1 MARPP
6 TFTPSGW
13 IMPSKQI
20 IGFIGLG
27 AMGAGM
33 AANLVRAGFAVT
45 GFDLKQPALD
55 RLVEQGGSSAAS
67 PRAAAADAALLI
79 VMVVND
85 AQVETVLFGAEGALE
100 TLPPG
105 ATIVLSSTVPAGY
118 VRDLGERLAAR
129 GFELL
134 DAPVSGGAIGA
145 EGGQLTIMAS
155 GSPAAFAAAEA
166 ALAACAR
173 QVHHLGEAP
182 GIGATVKAVNQ
193 LLAGV
198 NLVTAAEGMAFGVA
212 LGADPK
218 VLYEVIRGAAGG
230 SWMFE
235 NRVPHMLNDDY
246 TPKSAVDIWVKDLGL
261 VLDTGK
267 TLRMP
272 LPMAAAAY
280 QVVMMAAAQGLGP
293 IDDAGFVKVYE
304 SFTGA
309 RVAGPDARDQAE

>member
-1 MARPP
+1 MQGP
-6 TFTPSGW
+6 TR
-13 IMPSKQI
+13 

-33 AANLVRAGFAVT
+33 AANLLRAGFAVT
-45 GFDLKQPALD
+45 GFDLRQPALD
-55 RLVEQGGSSAAS
+55 KLVEQGGQAAAS
-67 PRAAAADAALLI
+67 PRAAAAGAGVLV

-85 AQVETVLFGAEGALE
+85 AQVEAVLFGADGALE
-100 TLPPG
+100 ALPEG
-105 ATIVLSSTVPAGY
+105 ATVVLSSTVPAGY
-118 VRDLGERLAAR
+118 VRGLGERLAAR
-129 GFELL
+129 GQHLL

-145 EGGQLTIMAS
+145 EAGQLTIMAS
-155 GSPAAFAAAEA
+155 GPAAAFAAAGA
-166 ALAACAR
+166 ALEACAKKVYR
-173 QVHHLGEAP
+173 LGDRP
-182 GIGATVKAVNQ
+182 GIGSTVKAVNQ
-193 LLAGV
+193 LLAGI

-235 NRVPHMLNDDY
+235 NRVPHMLADDY
-246 TPKSAVDIWVKDLGL
+246 TPTSAVDIWVKDLGL

-267 TLRMP
+267 ALKMP

-280 QVVMMAAAQGLGP
+280 QVVMMAAAQGFGP

-309 RVAGPDARDQAE
+309 KVAGPKGGDEAE

>member
-1 MARPP
+1 
-6 TFTPSGW
+6 
-13 IMPSKQI
+13 MPQTAP

-33 AANLVRAGFAVT
+33 AANLLRAGFEVT
-45 GFDLKQPALD
+45 GFDLRRAALD
-55 RLVEQGGSSAAS
+55 DLAGRGGRAAAS
-67 PRAAAADAALLI
+67 PRVAAEGAAVLI
-79 VMVVND
+79 LMVVND
-85 AQVETVLFGAEGALE
+85 AKIEAALFGAEGALDA
-100 TLPPG
+100 LPAG
-105 ATIVLSSTVPAGY
+105 ATVVLSSTVAAGY
-118 VRDLGERLAAR
+118 VRGLGERLAAR
-129 GFELL
+129 GLHLL
-134 DAPVSGGAIGA
+134 DAPVSGGATGA
-145 EGGQLTIMAS
+145 AAGKLTIMAS
-155 GSPAAFAAAEA
+155 GSEAAFAAAGA
-166 ALAACAR
+166 ALEACSQKVYR
-173 QVHHLGEAP
+173 LGDQP
-182 GIGATVKAVNQ
+182 GIGSTVKAVNQ

-212 LGADPK
+212 QGADPK

-235 NRVPHMLNDDY
+235 NRVPHMLADDY
-246 TPKSAVDIWVKDLGL
+246 TPTSAVDIWVKDLGL

-267 TLRMP
+267 ALKMP

-309 RVAGPDARDQAE
+309 KVAGGNRKDEAK